1 MSPYDYIKKEI
12 ICGNLLPGAIFDEK
26 IVQEKLNV
34 SRTPVREAVLR
45 LSNEGYLTIIPRKG
59 TIVSNISINDIKN
72 IYEYRM
78 IIEPEIV
85 KKAIKTVNQ
94 NFLLEQKELIKE
106 KLLDD
111 NLLLDDYDKEFH
123 IGIAKALNNNYIEKE
138 VSRLLDL
145 SERIRFLSSN
155 KSHERYIASLYE
167 HLNIIEAMLN
177 KDEDSAYE
185 AMLKHLYNTLEGFKI
200 LWN

>member
-1 MSPYDYIKKEI
+1 MTPYEYIKKEI
-12 ICGNLLPGAIFDEK
+12 ICGNLLPGTIFEEK

-85 KKAIKTVNQ
+85 KKAIKTINHD
-94 NFLLEQKELIKE
+94 FLLEQKKLINE
-106 KLLDD
+106 KLSDD
-111 NLLLDDYDKEFH
+111 NCLLLDDYDKNFH
-123 IGIAKALNNNYIEKE
+123 IGIAKTLNNNYIEKE
-138 VSRLLDL
+138 ISRVLDL

-155 KSHERYIASLYE
+155 KSHERYIDSLYE

-177 KDEDSAYE
+177 KNEDSAYE

-200 LWN
+200 L

>member
-1 MSPYDYIKKEI
+1 MSPYEYIKKEI
-12 ICGNLLPGAIFDEK
+12 ICGNLLPGTIFEEK

-85 KKAIKTVNQ
+85 KKAIKTIDPD
-94 NFLLEQKELIKE
+94 FLLKQKELINE
-106 KLLDD
+106 KLSDD
-111 NLLLDDYDKEFH
+111 NCLLLDDYDKNFH
-123 IGIAKALNNNYIEKE
+123 VGIAKALNNNYIEKE
-138 VSRLLDL
+138 ISRVLDL

-155 KSHERYIASLYE
+155 KSHERYIDSLYE

-177 KDEDSAYE
+177 KNEDSAYE

-200 LWN
+200 L